1 MCYSDPSSSGYPG
14 RTRVWETRARAK
26 AWYPCCILVRFLL
39 YVVAAVL
46 LAMYELRLP
55 VAITAAF
62 FLVWVAYNQRTGKP
76 RVWWSRTQLI
86 VFLILVGG
94 AQILEND
101 DVRWLIT
108 VVLLALHLVFSSRVC
123 YMWYYGD

>member
-1 MCYSDPSSSGYPG
+1 
-14 RTRVWETRARAK
+14 
-26 AWYPCCILVRFLL
+26 
-39 YVVAAVL
+39 
-46 LAMYELRLP
+46 MYELRLP